1 MTTTELKKQS
11 ITITFNTLETMNI
24 FRINTTAFEEEDF
37 YLMTDLSEQ
46 DIIEV
51 INPLVNQE
59 RDGYEKYDN
68 ESLVYALEK
77 RFPNAHITFIPS
89 SEYIETISI

>member
-1 MTTTELKKQS
+1 
-11 ITITFNTLETMNI
+11 MNI

-37 YLMTDLSEQ
+37 YLLTDLSEQ

-59 RDGYEKYDN
+59 RDGYEEYDN
-68 ESLVYALEK
+68 ESLVYALVK
-77 RFPNAHITFIPS
+77 RFPNAHITFIQD
-89 SEYIETISI
+89 IETISI